1 LKTSIIIA
9 VIFAGLLVG
18 GCSGTSYLNLAE
30 YTKEQAEEIINNYP
44 IDEDVG
50 AELTL
55 TLIDSTEITGELLS
69 VRDNTIIICEYYSA
83 YDEEL
88 AELKYPILPVRNDKI
103 QILTIEGSNNL
114 WSGLG
119 IGALAGTAVGISFG
133 AIAAASQPEDDEDP
147 NPASTYYLVTVPVGF
162 IVGTLFG
169 AGVGAATS
177 VEEIALSD
185 IPPGYDFSILKSLA
199 RYPDDEPEYLRA
211 IK

>member
-1 LKTSIIIA
+1 MKTSIIIA
-9 VIFAGLLVG
+9 VIFAGLVVG
-18 GCSGTSYLNLAE
+18 GCSGSNYMNLSE
-30 YTKEQAEEIINNYP
+30 YSREQVEEIIKNYP

-55 TLIDSTEITGELLS
+55 TLKDSTEITGELLS
-69 VRDNTIIICEYYSA
+69 VRDSTITICEYYSA
-83 YDEEL
+83 YDDEL
-88 AELKYPILPVRNDKI
+88 AELKYPILAVRNDEI

-114 WSGLG
+114 LSGLG
-119 IGALAGTAVGISFG
+119 IGALAGTAFGLSIG

-147 NPASTYYLVTVPVGF
+147 NPASTYYLVTVPAGF

-169 AGVGAATS
+169 AVVGATTS

-185 IPPGYDFSILKSLA
+185 IPPGYDFSILKPLA
-199 RYPDDEPEYLRA
+199 RFPDDEPEYLRA